1 MNRNYQNEL
10 DELLI
15 TLGTQRPRLLLHA
28 CCAPCASYVLR
39 YLIEHFNITLLYY
52 NPNIRPMEEYEKR
65 LYWLRRLL
73 ECMDLTKSVPL
84 TVPDYETE
92 LFSSAAAGLEMEREG
107 AGRCAACFQ
116 LRLGRTAALAARE
129 GFDFFCTTLTVSPH
143 KDAALINELGQEL
156 SGSSS
161 VRWLPSD
168 FKKRDGYRQ
177 SVSLSAKYGLYRQN
191 TCGCGLGGA

>member
-39 YLIEHFNITLLYY
+39 YLIEQFDITLLYY
-52 NPNIRPMEEYEKR
+52 NPNIRPLEEYERR
-65 LYWLRRLL
+65 LFWLRRLL
-73 ECMDLTKSVPL
+73 ECMDLPKRVPL
-84 TVPDYETE
+84 PVPDYETE

-129 GFDFFCTTLTVSPH
+129 GFDFFLHYPDRFAH
-143 KDAALINELGQEL
+143 
-156 SGSSS
+156 
-161 VRWLPSD
+161 
-168 FKKRDGYRQ
+168 
-177 SVSLSAKYGLYRQN
+177 
-191 TCGCGLGGA
+191 